1 MKRFLAVL
9 CAAVFAVAASSAAFA
24 GPETKP
30 SCPIMKHAVSKVDP
44 KMSTVYK
51 GKTFYYC
58 CAGCKPAFEKMSD
71 KEKVALMKYGVD
83 VKKPGA
89 KKTVAPA
96 KNVKNTKKSA

>member
-1 MKRFLAVL
+1 MKKSLILFCASVFVLATSS
-9 CAAVFAVAASSAAFA
+9 AVFAR
-24 GPETKP
+24 PEAKP

-58 CAGCKPAFEKMSD
+58 CAGCKPAFEKMTD

-89 KKTVAPA
+89 KKSTTP
-96 KNVKNTKKSA
+96 VKNAKKSA

>member
-1 MKRFLAVL
+1 MKKLITVL
-9 CAAVFAVAASSAAFA
+9 CAAVFAVATPAAVFA
-24 GPETKP
+24 RPEAKP
-30 SCPIMKHAVSKVDP
+30 SCPIMKHAVNKVDP

-89 KKTVAPA
+89 KKATTPA
-96 KNVKNTKKSA
+96 KNTKKPA